1 MPLAPKAITSIR
13 NHIVPD
19 PAKQALEDFV
29 KFGVYHRHKQVG
41 QSTKLRS
48 RLKRV
53 CDEVVDWLERRHGML
68 IAKIHLE
75 CIIKAKGHDISC
87 TTNPLLVSSCSK
99 ISWVQGKP
107 LWEVPASMQRT
118 ALASPTKRPISWSM
132 EISSTPT
139 VPLASIPRGMSDD
152 EEEKDPVIEVSED
165 PTSRRNLV
173 ISKSALPRGYI
184 TGLAKTTPLVR
195 TGRERELFEQIL
207 THNSN
212 SRKQYED
219 SQKLTDLA
227 LKKFQEST
235 KLVMRVKKA
244 ESDSLKHQR
253 EREADERAHNDR
265 LKKENIERRKL
276 EMTINQYAIDVKD
289 LREKLKI
296 TKKRLAHYEGEVK
309 VMDEIHQQAQYSK
322 AKAAQ
327 EKKKRDDAM
336 DILTDSIGFDPKRVV
351 KKKSSSKKKQQKK
364 EWPTEVDKNGKKK
377 KKDKPKDVSML
388 QGNDEAVAKIDS
400 LRKILNDKKM
410 GGYFGSTLGGFLDVF
425 IAIDTQDNG
434 YITTDQFRDAIKLLK
449 LKKLTHDTVDTLVN
463 AIDSDRSGTIEYEEF
478 VSALLNRMQF
488 ARTQAKHNNNSPPR
502 R

>member
-13 NHIVPD
+13 SHIVPD

-118 ALASPTKRPISWSM
+118 ALASPTKRPINWSM

-227 LKKFQEST
+227 LKKNF
-235 KLVMRVKKA
+235 KKA
-244 ESDSLKHQR
+244 QNLSC
-253 EREADERAHNDR
+253 A
-265 LKKENIERRKL
+265 
-276 EMTINQYAIDVKD
+276 
-289 LREKLKI
+289 
-296 TKKRLAHYEGEVK
+296 
-309 VMDEIHQQAQYSK
+309 
-322 AKAAQ
+322 
-327 EKKKRDDAM
+327 
-336 DILTDSIGFDPKRVV
+336 
-351 KKKSSSKKKQQKK
+351 
-364 EWPTEVDKNGKKK
+364 
-377 KKDKPKDVSML
+377 
-388 QGNDEAVAKIDS
+388 
-400 LRKILNDKKM
+400 
-410 GGYFGSTLGGFLDVF
+410 
-425 IAIDTQDNG
+425 
-434 YITTDQFRDAIKLLK
+434 
-449 LKKLTHDTVDTLVN
+449 
-463 AIDSDRSGTIEYEEF
+463 
-478 VSALLNRMQF
+478 
-488 ARTQAKHNNNSPPR
+488 
-502 R
+502 